1 MEYRPLGRT
10 GIHVS
15 AFSLGAMA
23 MGAIG
28 NTDHDE
34 CIRMISAALD
44 AGINTVDTAD
54 IYSRGESEEIVGKA
68 LAGRRDDV
76 VLATKCYWPMTG
88 EPNHRGL
95 SRRWITRSVDQSLR
109 RLGTDWI
116 DVFFLHKPDAA
127 TDLDE
132 SLGAVSDLI
141 HQGKI
146 RTFGTS
152 SFPGHMVVEAQWVAE
167 RRGRERP
174 RVEQLAYSILAR
186 GVEADVLPLCQHHG
200 MGVMVAAPL
209 TAGWLTGKY
218 RPGVPVDPSTRAGKG
233 TNPAF
238 RSGPSYERKQAL
250 VEELVRVADDAGCS
264 LTQLALGF
272 VVEHPAVSTAILG
285 PRTMAQLD
293 DLLKCVDTRLPD
305 EVLDRIDEV
314 VAPGVDVDPSD
325 RWYVPPALDVSARR
339 RRR

>member
-1 MEYRPLGRT
+1 MDYRPLGRT
-10 GIHVS
+10 GISVS

-23 MGAIG
+23 FGAIG

-34 CIRMISAALD
+34 CERMVAVALD

-76 VLATKCYWPMTG
+76 VLTTKCYWPMTG

-109 RLGTDWI
+109 RLRTDWI
-116 DVFFLHKPDAA
+116 DIFFLHKPDAT

-152 SFPGHMVVEAQWVAE
+152 SFPGHMVVEAQWVAD
-167 RRGRERP
+167 RRSRERP

-186 GVEADVLPLCQHHG
+186 GVEGDVLPLCQRHG
-200 MGVMVAAPL
+200 IGVMVAAPL

-218 RPGVPVDPSTRAGKG
+218 RPGAPIDPSTRAGKG

-238 RSGPSYERKQAL
+238 RQGPTYERKQAV
-250 VEELVRVADDAGCS
+250 VEELVAVADGAGCS
-264 LTQLALGF
+264 LMALALAF
-272 VVEHPAVSTAILG
+272 AIEHPAISTAILG
-285 PRTMAQLD
+285 PRTMTQLD
-293 DLLKCVDTRLPD
+293 DLLKCVDTRLSAD
-305 EVLDRIDEV
+305 VLDRIDEI
-314 VAPGVDVDPSD
+314 VAPGVDVDPAD
-325 RWYVPPALDVSARR
+325 RWYVSPALDVNARR
-339 RRR
+339 R